1 MATYNGH
8 QEDSNGNILLPT
20 PHSMAYIEFGTT
32 ATKAYARGD
41 LLVFQN
47 QLCQAS
53 SVISIGDTLAI
64 GTNVLTTSLSN
75 QLSNIRVYVSNSD
88 NKIHFVDHAGADSV
102 LPFNKASGDVAGG
115 EGFEINKIKIE
126 SPYEDSVYYGASVT
140 FSCLLTD
147 PNAKGVSIARSGN
160 VGSNNPFFPGT
171 NVRKYKSMDGRV
183 YFLVGDPTST
193 FSFRLAC
200 APTGINNL
208 LSMQV
213 HYLTW

>member
-32 ATKAYARGD
+32 ATRAYSKGE
-41 LLVFQN
+41 LLVFEN
-47 QLCQAS
+47 QLCQTS
-53 SVISIGDTLAI
+53 QVITEGTTLEL
-64 GTNVLTTSLSN
+64 GTNVLSTTLSN

-102 LPFNKASGDVAGG
+102 LPFNKASGAVAGG
-115 EGFEINKIKIE
+115 EGFEINQLRLS
-126 SPYEDSVYYGASVT
+126 SPVEDGAVYGSDLQFV
-140 FSCLLTD
+140 CKLTD

-160 VGSNNPFFPGT
+160 VGSNNPYFKGQ
-171 NVRKYKSMDGRV
+171 NVTKVKAMDGRV
-183 YFLVGDPTST
+183 YFLVGDPTSE
-193 FSFRLAC
+193 FKFRFC
-200 APTGINNL
+200 TAPGGINNI

-213 HYLTW
+213 HYEVW